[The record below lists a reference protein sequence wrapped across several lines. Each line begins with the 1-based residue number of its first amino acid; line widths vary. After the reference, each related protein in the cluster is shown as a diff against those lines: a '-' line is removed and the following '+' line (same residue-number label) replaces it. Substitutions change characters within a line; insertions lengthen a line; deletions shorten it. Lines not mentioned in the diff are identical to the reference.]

1 MEHSYIIVLFKTNCF
16 INLNWVSLDTQTLN
30 NFNNDSLFI

>member
-1 MEHSYIIVLFKTNCF
+1 MEHSYIIVLFKKKSF
-16 INLNWVSLDTQTLN
+16 INLNWVSLETQTWN